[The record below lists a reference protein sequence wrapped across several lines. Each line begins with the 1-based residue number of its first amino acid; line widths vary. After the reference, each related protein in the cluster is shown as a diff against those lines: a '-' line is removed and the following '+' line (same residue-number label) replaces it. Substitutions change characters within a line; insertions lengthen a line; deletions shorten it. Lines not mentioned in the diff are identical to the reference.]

1 MRGSSA
7 DSGPA
12 PRRRRSERGSLYSST
27 SLALPRRAARYAGP
41 PRATRAASRRACRSH
56 RQRWRSEE
64 VGAGPQMRS
73 QREKRDSRC
82 CRKGEEQPAVE
93 RRAAQARRR
102 RPGSRAGS
110 RGSIERAIAPEPARP
125 GPVDPPRKL
134 AMLYSMPRAY
144 RTGSRRATSYA
155 GSPPAASSKTRAEP
169 RRAWRAHPHARG
181 RRQARRACWR
191 LCQAPACQKT
201 PRSARDVT
209 KAARLGAARAAGRRR
224 HQAHRR
230 RAPPNRQGRRGS
242 REHST
247 AIPFLWTNTGPR
259 RVPGAGRRRRAAAL
273 SQARQLLQLGRLL
286 GA

>member
-1 MRGSSA
+1 
-7 DSGPA
+7 
-12 PRRRRSERGSLYSST
+12 
-27 SLALPRRAARYAGP
+27 
-41 PRATRAASRRACRSH
+41 
-56 RQRWRSEE
+56 
-64 VGAGPQMRS
+64 MRS

-155 GSPPAASSKTRAEP
+155 GSPPAASSKTRAEL

-181 RRQARRACWR
+181 RRRGRRACWR
-191 LCQAPACQKT
+191 LWQALTCQKA

-224 HQAHRR
+224 HHARGRR
-230 RAPPNRQGRRGS
+230 SPPNRHGRRGS
-242 REHST
+242 REPST
-247 AIPFLWTNTGPR
+247 AILFLWR
-259 RVPGAGRRRRAAAL
+259 
-273 SQARQLLQLGRLL
+273 
-286 GA
+286 

>member
-1 MRGSSA
+1 
-7 DSGPA
+7 
-12 PRRRRSERGSLYSST
+12 
-27 SLALPRRAARYAGP
+27 
-41 PRATRAASRRACRSH
+41 
-56 RQRWRSEE
+56 
-64 VGAGPQMRS
+64 MRS

-144 RTGSRRATSYA
+144 RIGSRRATSYA

-209 KAARLGAARAAGRRR
+209 EAARLGAARAAGRRR
-224 HQAHRR
+224 HQARGR

-247 AIPFLWTNTGPR
+247 AIPFLW
-259 RVPGAGRRRRAAAL
+259 RVERSFYITQKLGYTTPSMLGQGGEGGFAGYPSAVVW
-273 SQARQLLQLGRLL
+273 
-286 GA
+286 